1 MAHRWRFLAGRA
13 VGLLGHVK
21 PMPGHSDTAWALA
34 MITFLRIVRR
44 ARDFLVKFADPA
56 VTDVEH
62 GPWPHL
68 FHFSLRARC
77 TAMLAGLRTLIQTG
91 HGPDL
96 DRCRL

>member
-1 MAHRWRFLAGRA
+1 
-13 VGLLGHVK
+13 
-21 PMPGHSDTAWALA
+21 

-44 ARDFLVKFADPA
+44 ARDFLVKFTDPA

-77 TAMLAGLRTLIQTG
+77 TAMLAGLRTLIQTT
-91 HGPDL
+91 
-96 DRCRL
+96 DRISIGAVYSSSTCRLSVQYLPFSEVTQIC